1 MGVFDMGSNRD
12 TPKKEETLMPKR
24 IVPLNDTKVRMTKP
38 AEKPQKF
45 FDGGGLFLLVTPTG
59 GKLWRFKYRFGASE
73 RLLCIGTYPETSL
86 AEARLRRDQASALLA
101 KGVDPRETKKAQKA
115 AGNQETETF
124 EIIAREWYAKFSPS
138 WATSHA
144 KTTIRR
150 LELFIFPWLGAR
162 PVKTITAPELL
173 AALRRIEAKGALETA
188 HRVKQVCGQV
198 FRYAIATGRAERDP
212 SGDLRGAIPAAS
224 GKHMATITAP
234 KEIAGLLRSID
245 DYRGGIVT
253 RCALQLAPLVFVR
266 PGELRQAEW
275 SEFNLET
282 AEWRIPAEKM
292 KAGAVHIVPLS
303 RQAIDILREIHPLTG
318 HGRYVFPSPR
328 TDSRPMSSN
337 AILSALRR
345 MGYAKDEMSGHG
357 FRSMAST
364 LLNEQGWNRDAIERQ
379 LAHAERNRVRAAYNY
394 AEFMPERK
402 KMMQA
407 WADYLEGIKTGAK
420 IIPLRIMG

>member
-1 MGVFDMGSNRD
+1 
-12 TPKKEETLMPKR
+12 MPKR
-24 IVPLNDTKVRMTKP
+24 IAPLTDTKVRTVKP
-38 AEKPQKF
+38 TAKPQKF

-59 GKLWRFKYRFGASE
+59 GKLWNLKYRIDGKENRIALGA
-73 RLLCIGTYPETSL
+73 YPDVSL
-86 AEARLRRDQASALLA
+86 AEARQKRDQARVLLA
-101 KGVDPRETKKAQKA
+101 KGVAPSDTRKAQKA
-115 AGNQETETF
+115 ADTQETETF

-138 WATSHA
+138 WSASHA

-150 LELFIFPWLGAR
+150 LEIFVFPWLGAR
-162 PVKTITAPELL
+162 QIKTITAPELL

-188 HRVKQVCGQV
+188 HRAKQVCGQV
-198 FRYAIATGRAERDP
+198 FRYAVATVRAERDP
-212 SGDLRGAIPAAS
+212 SGDLRGAIPPAS
-224 GKHMATITAP
+224 GKHMATITDP

-245 DYRGGIVT
+245 DYRGSIVT

-292 KAGAVHIVPLS
+292 KAGVLYIIPLS
-303 RQAIDILREIHPLTG
+303 RQALDVLHEIHPLTG
-318 HGRYVFPSPR
+318 NERYVFPSPR
-328 TDSRPMSSN
+328 TGSRPMSSN
-337 AILSALRR
+337 GILSALRR
-345 MGYAKDEMSGHG
+345 MGYAKEEMSGHG

-379 LAHAERNRVRAAYNY
+379 LAHAERNSVRAAYNY

-407 WADYLEGIKTGAK
+407 WANYLDGIKAGAK
-420 IIPLRIMG
+420 IIPIRSVG

>member
-1 MGVFDMGSNRD
+1 
-12 TPKKEETLMPKR
+12 MPKR
-24 IVPLNDTKVRMTKP
+24 IAPLTDTKIRTAKP

-59 GKLWRFKYRFGASE
+59 GKLWRFKYRFGGSE
-73 RLLCIGTYPETSL
+73 KLLSIGTYPQTSL
-86 AEARLRRDQASALLA
+86 AEARQKRDHASTLLA
-101 KGVDPRETKKAQKA
+101 KGIDPGVNKKAQKA
-115 AGNQETETF
+115 AASQEAETF
-124 EIIAREWYAKFSPS
+124 EVIAREWYGKFSPS

-173 AALRRIEAKGALETA
+173 AALRRIEVKGALETA

-198 FRYAIATGRAERDP
+198 LRYAIATGRAERDP
-212 SGDLRGAIPAAS
+212 SGDLRGAIPPSS
-224 GKHMATITAP
+224 GKHMATITDP

-245 DYRGGIVT
+245 DYRGSIVT

-275 SEFNLET
+275 TEFNLET

-292 KAGAVHIVPLS
+292 KAGAVHIIPLS
-303 RQAIDILREIHPLTG
+303 SQALDILREIHPLTG

-379 LAHAERNRVRAAYNY
+379 LAHAERNNVRAAYNH

-402 KMMQA
+402 KMMQS
-407 WADYLEGIKTGAK
+407 WADYLDGIKSGAK
-420 IIPLRIMG
+420 IIPIGATG

>member
-1 MGVFDMGSNRD
+1 MGVYDPVPNLD
-12 TPKKEETLMPKR
+12 TPKNEGVLMPKR
-24 IVPLNDTKVRMTKP
+24 IAPLTDTKIRTTKP
-38 AEKPQKF
+38 AKKPQKF

-59 GKLWRFKYRFGASE
+59 GKLWRFKYRFGGSE
-73 RLLCIGTYPETSL
+73 KLLSMGTYPGTSL
-86 AEARLRRDQASALLA
+86 AEARQRRDQASALLA
-101 KGVDPRETKKAQKA
+101 KGIDPSEIKKAQKA
-115 AGNQETETF
+115 VGKQETETF
-124 EIIAREWYAKFSPS
+124 EIIAREWHAKFSSS
-138 WATSHA
+138 WAVSHA
-144 KTTIRR
+144 KATLRR
-150 LELFIFPWLGAR
+150 LELFIFPWLGNR
-162 PVKTITAPELL
+162 PIKTITAPELL

-198 FRYAIATGRAERDP
+198 FRYAVATGRAERDP
-212 SGDLRGAIPAAS
+212 SGDLRGAFPPAS
-224 GKHMATITAP
+224 GKHMATITDP

-245 DYRGGIVT
+245 SYRGSIVT

-292 KAGAVHIVPLS
+292 KAGSAHIVPLS
-303 RQAIDILREIHPLTG
+303 RQAQDILREIHPLTG
-318 HGRYVFPSPR
+318 HGRSVFPSPR

-345 MGYAKDEMSGHG
+345 MGYAKEEMSGHG

-379 LAHAERNRVRAAYNY
+379 LAHAERNSVRAAYNY

-407 WADYLEGIKTGAK
+407 WADYLEGIKSGAK
-420 IIPLRIMG
+420 IMPIRSMG

>member
-1 MGVFDMGSNRD
+1 
-12 TPKKEETLMPKR
+12 MPKR
-24 IVPLNDTKVRMTKP
+24 IAPLTDTKVRTTRP
-38 AEKPQKF
+38 TEKPQKL
-45 FDGGGLFLLVTPTG
+45 FDGRGLFLLVTPTG
-59 GKLWRFKYRFGASE
+59 GRLWRFKYRFGGSE
-73 RLLCIGTYPETSL
+73 KLLSIGTYPETSL
-86 AEARLRRDQASALLA
+86 AEARQRRDQASALLA
-101 KGVDPRETKKAQKA
+101 NGIDPSETKKAQKA

-212 SGDLRGAIPAAS
+212 SGDLRGAIPPAS
-224 GKHMATITAP
+224 GKHMATITDP

-282 AEWRIPAEKM
+282 AEWRIPSERM
-292 KAGAVHIVPLS
+292 KARAVHIVPLS
-303 RQAIDILREIHPLTG
+303 RQALDILREIHPLTG

-379 LAHAERNRVRAAYNY
+379 LAHAERNSVRAAYNY

-407 WADYLEGIKTGAK
+407 WADYLEGIKSGAK
-420 IIPLRIMG
+420 IIPIRATG